1 MDDIFI
7 LIVNNLLEIFTTIVM
22 VLIGYIGV
30 RFKNFS
36 KEYLDD
42 KMKKEIIKQ
51 TVMYVE
57 QTGKNLSCEEKKMKA
72 RQKSYEWLKEKK
84 INISNTELEIL
95 IESSVKCL

>member
-42 KMKKEIIKQ
+42 KMKKR
-51 TVMYVE
+51 
-57 QTGKNLSCEEKKMKA
+57 SD
-72 RQKSYEWLKEKK
+72 
-84 INISNTELEIL
+84 IL
-95 IESSVKCL
+95 IKKLCR